1 MDFIQLA
8 NAAHETSRAIVR
20 MLLEQQDD
28 NDDSDDFVRIEN
40 EPSMSRYHG
49 SSPEGTTTVQR
60 VGGVDDV
67 NYSTRGGGGG
77 GGGVPQ
83 MEDRPFLSPT
93 AESALLS
100 LCTNFLLYV
109 AMVLITVL
117 VARIYFPSWLEPRGT
132 ATMGEGTP
140 TRVRE
145 LRALSTTFEDDDEED
160 DDEKEEEFI
169 GTVKINTPRHEE
181 EERKKGYSDNLVDL
195 LDADNE
201 EVGQF
206 IKPNIGRGKVTATEK
221 GSNVTFLDSWRLPTE
236 SMSKESVYSNLAIC
250 AIMLNVTFVSWGLL
264 QERMLTRKY
273 PRLTGEHFTYSYAL
287 VFTNR
292 FWTLVMSGM
301 LLAYFRPK
309 TSRSTVIYEYCLPSI
324 SNMLSSWC
332 QYEALFYVSFPAVT
346 LFKSFKL
353 APVMLMG
360 KLLGNHSCEFVVKT
374 VLQPISVHLSQ

>member
-49 SSPEGTTTVQR
+49 SSLEGTTNLQR
-60 VGGVDDV
+60 VDDV
-67 NYSTRGGGGG
+67 DYSITGGGG

-117 VARIYFPSWLEPRGT
+117 VARIYFPSWLEPRSGVD
-132 ATMGEGTP
+132 ATGGDAAP
-140 TRVRE
+140 TRVLE
-145 LRALSTTFEDDDEED
+145 QLHALSTTFEDDDEED
-160 DDEKEEEFI
+160 DEDDDEEEEEFI
-169 GTVKINTPRHEE
+169 GTVKINTPRRE
-181 EERKKGYSDNLVDL
+181 EERKKGYSDNLVDI

-201 EVGQF
+201 EVGQL
-206 IKPNIGRGKVTATEK
+206 IEPNNRWGKIISATET

-273 PRLTGEHFTYSYAL
+273 PRLTGEYFTYSYAL

-301 LLAYFRPK
+301 LLAYFKPK

-374 VLQPISVHLSQ
+374 VCVQDILE

>member
-28 NDDSDDFVRIEN
+28 NDDNDDFVRIEN

-49 SSPEGTTTVQR
+49 SSPEGTTAVHR
-60 VGGVDDV
+60 VDDV
-67 NYSTRGGGGG
+67 DYSTRGGV
-77 GGGVPQ
+77 VPQ

-117 VARIYFPSWLEPRGT
+117 VARIYFPSWLEPRET
-132 ATMGEGTP
+132 AEMGEGAP

-145 LRALSTTFEDDDEED
+145 LRALSTTFQDDDEED
-160 DDEKEEEFI
+160 DDETEEEFI
-169 GTVKINTPRHEE
+169 GNMKINTPRRE
-181 EERKKGYSDNLVDL
+181 EERKKGYSDNIDDL

-201 EVGQF
+201 VGQF
-206 IKPNIGRGKVTATEK
+206 IEPNNRRGKVTATEK

-236 SMSKESVYSNLAIC
+236 SMSKESVYSNLVIC

-273 PRLTGEHFTYSYAL
+273 PRLTGEYFTYSYAL

-301 LLAYFRPK
+301 LLAYFKPK

-360 KLLGNHSCEFVVKT
+360 KLLGNHACEFVVKA

>member
-49 SSPEGTTTVQR
+49 SSPEGTTNLQR
-60 VGGVDDV
+60 VDDV
-67 NYSTRGGGGG
+67 DYSITGGG

-117 VARIYFPSWLEPRGT
+117 VARIYFPSWLEPRSGVD
-132 ATMGEGTP
+132 ATGGDGAP

-160 DDEKEEEFI
+160 DEDDDEEEEEFI
-169 GTVKINTPRHEE
+169 GTVKINTPRRE
-181 EERKKGYSDNLVDL
+181 EERKKGYSDNLVDI
-195 LDADNE
+195 LDA
-201 EVGQF
+201 
-206 IKPNIGRGKVTATEK
+206 
-221 GSNVTFLDSWRLPTE
+221 
-236 SMSKESVYSNLAIC
+236 Y
-250 AIMLNVTFVSWGLL
+250 
-264 QERMLTRKY
+264 
-273 PRLTGEHFTYSYAL
+273 
-287 VFTNR
+287 
-292 FWTLVMSGM
+292 
-301 LLAYFRPK
+301 
-309 TSRSTVIYEYCLPSI
+309 
-324 SNMLSSWC
+324 
-332 QYEALFYVSFPAVT
+332 
-346 LFKSFKL
+346 
-353 APVMLMG
+353 
-360 KLLGNHSCEFVVKT
+360 
-374 VLQPISVHLSQ
+374 

>member
-49 SSPEGTTTVQR
+49 SSPEGTTNLQR
-60 VGGVDDV
+60 VDDV
-67 NYSTRGGGGG
+67 DYSITGGG

-117 VARIYFPSWLEPRGT
+117 VARIYFPSWLEPRSGVD
-132 ATMGEGTP
+132 ATGGDGAP

-145 LRALSTTFEDDDEED
+145 QLRALSTTFEDDDEED
-160 DDEKEEEFI
+160 DEDDDEEEEEFI
-169 GTVKINTPRHEE
+169 GTVKINTPRRE
-181 EERKKGYSDNLVDL
+181 EERKKGYSDNLVDV

-201 EVGQF
+201 EVGQL
-206 IKPNIGRGKVTATEK
+206 IEPNNRRGKITSATET

-273 PRLTGEHFTYSYAL
+273 PRLTGEYFTYSYAL

-301 LLAYFRPK
+301 LLAYFKPK

-374 VLQPISVHLSQ
+374 VCVHDILE